1 MPDKERVLGV
11 CADGRDHVAAAGQCD
26 RAHSVLHLALAHDCA
41 QRRRR
46 ACACAVRS
54 ITRQS
59 GASHTCEQ
67 SAAAAG
73 VRVAP
78 DAQHR
83 ALSSPALGLSRG
95 DFVAAIAP
103 RQRCQRRVMPA
114 EEALRVA

>member
-1 MPDKERVLGV
+1 MPDKERVLRV
-11 CADGRDHVAAAGQCD
+11 RADGRDHVAAAGQCD
-26 RAHSVLHLALAHDCA
+26 RAHSVRHLALAHDCG
-41 QRRRR
+41 QR
-46 ACACAVRS
+46 AAASVRS
-54 ITRQS
+54 IRRQS